1 MKTKKITALFL
12 ISFLLALPV
21 FAHDLFLKL
30 DTYFVKVNQRIS
42 ISVMNG
48 TFQESEG
55 AVTFARLTDLSV
67 VSPSGAI
74 SHPVEMDLTK
84 NETTAFLH
92 LVPKEEGNYVVG
104 ISTMWRENALNAEEF
119 NKYLPAEG
127 IPDILE
133 NRKRD
138 GELDK
143 DARYRYSK
151 YVKTIFQAGGKAT
164 DSYKTVLGYAVEM
177 VPQQNPYKLKKGS
190 SLDIL
195 CLKDGKP
202 LVGQIVTTGYEAW
215 GKMLSETSARTDN
228 DGMLKVKL
236 TGAGKWYA
244 KFINMVKI
252 DDPKLNYES
261 NWATLTFEIKK

>member
-1 MKTKKITALFL
+1 MKRKIITAFV
-12 ISFLLALPV
+12 ICAVLALPA
-21 FAHDLFLKL
+21 FAHDLFLKP
-30 DTYFVKVNQRIS
+30 DSFFAMVNQKIS

-48 TFQESEG
+48 TFQSSEG
-55 AVTFARLTDLSV
+55 AVNFARLTDVSV
-67 VSPSGAI
+67 VSPSGSRAN
-74 SHPVEMDLTK
+74 SKEADFTK
-84 NETTAFLH
+84 NETTAFLG
-92 LVPKEEGNYVVG
+92 LTPTEAGNYVVG
-104 ISTMWRENALNAEEF
+104 LSTTWRESSLPAAEF

-133 NRKRD
+133 DRKRD

-151 YVKTIFQAGGKAT
+151 YVKTVLQAGEKQT

-177 VPQQNPYKLKKGS
+177 VPQQNPYKLKTGGTIE
-190 SLDIL
+190 IL

-202 LVGQIVTTGYEAW
+202 LAGQLVTTGYEAAS
-215 GKMLSETSARTDN
+215 KMLDETSARTDKN
-228 DGMLKVKL
+228 GMLRVKL

-244 KFINMVKI
+244 KFINMVKV

-261 NWATLTFEIKK
+261 KWATLTFEVR

>member
-1 MKTKKITALFL
+1 MKKTITTLLLFALLAITAL
-12 ISFLLALPV
+12 
-21 FAHDLFLKL
+21 AHDLFLKL
-30 DTYFVKVNQRIS
+30 DSYFVKVNQKIS
-42 ISVMNG
+42 ISVFNG

-55 AVTFARLTDLSV
+55 SVSFARLTDMSV
-67 VSPSGAI
+67 VSPTGAV
-74 SHPVEMDLTK
+74 SHPIEKDLTK
-84 NETTAFLH
+84 NETTAFLN
-92 LVPKEEGNYVVG
+92 LVPTEAGNYIAG
-104 ISTMWRENALNAEEF
+104 LSTMWRESALPAAEF

-133 NRKRD
+133 NRTRD

-151 YVKTIFQAGGKAT
+151 YVKAIFQAGNKTT
-164 DSYKTVLGYAVEM
+164 DSYKTILGYAVEM
-177 VPQQNPYKLKKGS
+177 VPQQNPYKLKKGA

-202 LVGQIVTTGYEAW
+202 LAGQIVTTGYEAG
-215 GKMLSETSARTDN
+215 GKMLGETSARTDK
-228 DGMLKVKL
+228 DGMLKIKL
-236 TGAGKWYA
+236 SAAGKWYA

-261 NWATLTFEIKK
+261 KWATLTFEIK

>member
-1 MKTKKITALFL
+1 MTKKILTAVLLNLMLFV
-12 ISFLLALPV
+12 SV
-21 FAHDLFLKL
+21 FGHDLFLKL
-30 DTYFVKVNQRIS
+30 DSYFVRVNQKVS
-42 ISVMNG
+42 ISVLNG

-55 AVTFARLTDLSV
+55 AVAFARLTDMSV
-67 VSPSGAI
+67 VSPSGTV
-74 SHPVEMDLTK
+74 SHPLEKDLTK
-84 NETTAFLH
+84 NETTAFLNIT
-92 LVPKEEGNYVVG
+92 PKEAGNYIAG
-104 ISTMWRENALNAEEF
+104 ISTMWRESALPADEF

-133 NRKRD
+133 NRTRD

-143 DARYRYSK
+143 DAKYRYSK
-151 YVKTIFQAGGKAT
+151 YVKTIFQAGNKTT
-164 DSYKTVLGYAVEM
+164 DSYNTSLGYAVEM
-177 VPQQNPYKLKKGS
+177 VPQQNPYKLKKGA

-202 LVGQIVTTGYEAW
+202 LAGQIVTTGYEVG
-215 GKMLSETSARTDN
+215 GKMMGETSARTDT

-236 TGAGKWYA
+236 IGAGKWYA

-261 NWATLTFEIKK
+261 KWATLTFEIK

>member
-1 MKTKKITALFL
+1 MKKKKITPFVI
-12 ISFLLALPV
+12 ISVLAMPV

-30 DTYFVKVNQRIS
+30 DSFFVKLNQKIS

-67 VSPSGAI
+67 VSPSGSV
-74 SHPVEMDLTK
+74 SHPVETDLTK
-84 NETTAFLH
+84 NETTAFLNF
-92 LVPKEEGNYVVG
+92 VPKEVGNYVVG
-104 ISTMWRENALNAEEF
+104 ISTTWRENALKAQEF
-119 NKYLPAEG
+119 NEYLPAEG

-133 NRKRD
+133 KRKRD
-138 GELDK
+138 GELEK

-151 YVKTIFQAGGKAT
+151 YVKTIFQAGNKAT

-177 VPQQNPYKLKKGS
+177 VPQQNPYMLKKGS

-202 LVGQIVTTGYEAW
+202 LAGQIVTTGYETA
-215 GKMLSETSARTDN
+215 GRMLGETSARTDK

-236 TGAGKWYA
+236 SGSGKWYA

-261 NWATLTFEIKK
+261 KWATLTFEIK

>member
-1 MKTKKITALFL
+1 MRKKIIAACLLNLLLFA
-12 ISFLLALPV
+12 SV

-30 DTYFVKVNQRIS
+30 DTYFVKVNQKVS
-42 ISVMNG
+42 ISLYNG
-48 TFQESEG
+48 TFQKSEG
-55 AVTFARLTDLSV
+55 AVAFARLTDVSV
-67 VSPSGAI
+67 VSPSGTRT
-74 SHPVEMDLTK
+74 HPVEANLTK
-84 NETTAFLH
+84 NETTAFLN
-92 LVPKEEGNYVVG
+92 VTPTEAGNYIAG
-104 ISTMWRENALNAEEF
+104 LSTLWRERALPAAEF

-133 NRKRD
+133 ARTRD

-151 YVKTIFQAGGKAT
+151 YVKTIFQAGNKAT
-164 DSYKTVLGYAVEM
+164 DNYNTILGYAVEM
-177 VPQQNPYKLKKGS
+177 VPQQNPYKLKRGS

-202 LVGQIVTTGYEAW
+202 LAGQIVTTGYEAD
-215 GKMLSETSARTDN
+215 GKMLGETSGRTDK
-228 DGMLKVKL
+228 DGMIKVKL
-236 TGAGKWYA
+236 PAAGKWYA

-261 NWATLTFEIKK
+261 KWATLTFEIK

>member
-1 MKTKKITALFL
+1 MMIKKITAIFVV
-12 ISFLLALPV
+12 SSLLVLPV

-30 DTYFVKVNQRIS
+30 DTYFVKVNQKIS
-42 ISVMNG
+42 ISVFNG
-48 TFQESEG
+48 TFQTSEG
-55 AVTFARLTDLSV
+55 AVMFARLTDMSV
-67 VSPSGAI
+67 VSPSGART
-74 SHPVEMDLTK
+74 HPVEADLTK
-84 NETTAFLH
+84 NETTAFLNIT
-92 LVPKEEGNYVVG
+92 PTEAGNYIAG
-104 ISTMWRENALNAEEF
+104 ISTMWRESALPAAEF

-133 NRKRD
+133 NRTRD

-151 YVKTIFQAGGKAT
+151 YVKTIFQAGNKTT
-164 DSYKTVLGYAVEM
+164 DSYKTILGYAVEM

-202 LVGQIVTTGYEAW
+202 LAGQIVTTGYEAA
-215 GKMLSETSARTDN
+215 GKMLGETSARTDK

-261 NWATLTFEIKK
+261 KWATLTFEIK